1 MGETHELQQPTA
13 RKTEPEA
20 APAGP
25 DRRAR
30 IRKRI
35 LPVVAALALIG
46 AAGGGW
52 YWWTVGRF
60 IETTDDAYVH
70 SDTAVIS
77 PEIEGYVR
85 AVQVVDNQAVKA
97 GDALVTI
104 DDRDFKARV
113 AAAEA
118 DLAAKAAA
126 VQSMKG
132 QITLQQSLID
142 QAAAA
147 VPRAEADLTLARQDH
162 ERYQRLARDDFASEQ
177 RFQTAT
183 ADLKK
188 AEAGLAEAQAAL
200 ASARNQTT
208 VLEAERTKAEAEG
221 RQAEASLDLARTN
234 LDRTVIRAPE
244 PGVIGNKG
252 VRVGELVRS
261 GDQLMA
267 LVPLPKVYV
276 VANFKET
283 QLDRMRPGQPVELEI
298 DALPGSRFEGRV
310 ESFAPGT
317 GSEFSLLPPE
327 NATGNFTK
335 IVQRVPVRIAVPADS
350 PLAGLLRPGLSVVAS
365 VDTRTTGEAAAA
377 DSGVIG
383 VARAETPAGDAGD
396 R

>member
-1 MGETHELQQPTA
+1 MGETHELSDP
-13 RKTEPEA
+13 KSGEPEPAA
-20 APAGP
+20 APAAP
-25 DRRAR
+25 NRRAR
-30 IRKRI
+30 LRERI
-35 LPVVAALALIG
+35 LPVVAALVLIG

-85 AVQVVDNQAVKA
+85 AVRVVDNQAVRA
-97 GDALVTI
+97 GDVLLTI

-126 VQSMKG
+126 VQSMAG
-132 QITLQQSLID
+132 QITLQRSLID

-147 VPRAEADLTLARQDH
+147 VPRADADLTLARQDH
-162 ERYQRLARDDFASEQ
+162 DRYQRLARDDFASEQ
-177 RFQTAT
+177 RLQTAT

-188 AEAGLAEAQAAL
+188 AEATLAEMQAAL
-200 ASARNQTT
+200 ASARNQSA
-208 VLEAERTKAEAEG
+208 VLEAERTKAQALR
-221 RQAEASLDLARTN
+221 RQAEASLELAKTDLE
-234 LDRTVIRAPE
+234 RTVIRAPE
-244 PGVIGNKG
+244 AGVIGNKG
-252 VRVGELVRS
+252 VRVGELVRP

-267 LVPLPKVYV
+267 LVPLPQVYV

-283 QLDRMRPGQPVELEI
+283 QLDRMRPGQPVELEV
-298 DALPGSRFEGRV
+298 DALPDSRLTGRV
-310 ESFAPGT
+310 ESFAPAT

-365 VDTRTTGEAAAA
+365 VDTRTPGETAAA

-383 VARAETPAGDAGD
+383 AARAETQVGELGD

>member
-1 MGETHELQQPTA
+1 MGETPGSQEPTA
-13 RKTEPEA
+13 QKSDPEA

-35 LPVVAALALIG
+35 LPVVAALVLIG

-52 YWWTVGRF
+52 YWSTVGRF

-85 AVQVVDNQAVKA
+85 AVEVADNQAA
-97 GDALVTI
+97 RPGDVLVTI

-113 AAAEA
+113 AGAEA

-126 VQSMKG
+126 VQSVAG
-132 QITLQQSLID
+132 QIALQRSLID

-188 AEAGLAEAQAAL
+188 AEATLTEMQAAL
-200 ASARNQTT
+200 ASARNRST
-208 VLEAERTKAEAEG
+208 VLQAELTRAEAER

-234 LDRTVIRAPE
+234 LERTVIRAPE
-244 PGVIGNKG
+244 AGVIGNKG
-252 VRVGELVRS
+252 VRVGELVRP

-267 LVPLPKVYV
+267 LVPLPEVYV

-298 DALPGSRFEGRV
+298 DALPDARFEGRV

-335 IVQRVPVRIAVPADS
+335 IVQRVPVRIAVPADGQ
-350 PLAGLLRPGLSVVAS
+350 LAGLLRPGLSVVAS
-365 VDTRTTGEAAAA
+365 VDTRALGETAAA

-383 VARAETPAGDAGD
+383 VAEAQTPVGAVGD

>member
-1 MGETHELQQPTA
+1 MAETHELPNLMVQKPD
-13 RKTEPEA
+13 PEA

-25 DRRAR
+25 GRRAR

-35 LPVVAALALIG
+35 LPVGLALVLIG
-46 AAGGGW
+46 AGAGGW

-60 IETTDDAYVH
+60 IESTDDAYVH

-85 AVQVVDNQAVKA
+85 AVRVVDNQAVQA
-97 GDALVTI
+97 GAVLVTV

-118 DLAAKAAA
+118 DVAAKAAA
-126 VQSMKG
+126 VQSMSG
-132 QITLQQSLID
+132 QIALQQSLID

-147 VPRAEADLTLARQDH
+147 VPRAEADLTLARQNH

-188 AEAGLAEAQAAL
+188 AEATFAEAQAAL
-200 ASARNQTT
+200 ASARNRRT
-208 VLEAERTKAEAEG
+208 VLEAELTKAEAEG
-221 RQAEASLDLARTN
+221 RQAEASLELAQTN
-234 LDRTVIRAPE
+234 LERTVIRAPE
-244 PGVIGNKG
+244 AGVIGNKG
-252 VRVGELVRS
+252 VRVGELVRP

-267 LVPLPKVYV
+267 LVPLPQVYV

-298 DALPGSRFEGRV
+298 DALPDSHFEGRV
-310 ESFAPGT
+310 ESFAPAT

-365 VDTRTTGEAAAA
+365 VDTRSPGETTAAAA
-377 DSGVIG
+377 GVIG
-383 VARAETPAGDAGD
+383 VAEAAAPAGD

>member
-1 MGETHELQQPTA
+1 MAETHELPDPTVP
-13 RKTEPEA
+13 KPDPEA

-25 DRRAR
+25 DRGAR

-35 LPVVAALALIG
+35 LPVALALVLIG
-46 AAGGGW
+46 VGAGSW

-60 IETTDDAYVH
+60 IESTDDAYVQ

-85 AVQVVDNQAVKA
+85 AVRVVDNQAVGA
-97 GDALVTI
+97 GDVLVAI

-126 VQSMKG
+126 VQSMAG
-132 QITLQQSLID
+132 QITLQRSLID

-147 VPRAEADLTLARQDH
+147 VPRAKADLTLARQNHD
-162 ERYQRLARDDFASEQ
+162 RYQRLARDDFASEQ

-200 ASARNQTT
+200 ASARNQSA
-208 VLEAERTKAEAEG
+208 VLEAELTKAEAER
-221 RQAEASLDLARTN
+221 RQAEASLELARTD
-234 LDRTVIRAPE
+234 LERTVIRAPE
-244 PGVIGNKG
+244 AGVIGNKG
-252 VRVGELVRS
+252 VRVGELVRP

-267 LVPLPKVYV
+267 LVPLPQVYV

-283 QLDRMRPGQPVELEI
+283 QLDRMRPGQPVELEV
-298 DALPGSRFEGRV
+298 DALPDTRFEGRV
-310 ESFAPGT
+310 ESFAPAT

-335 IVQRVPVRIAVPADS
+335 IVQRVPVRIAVPVDS

-365 VDTRTTGEAAAA
+365 VDTRSAGETTAAAG
-377 DSGVIG
+377 GVIG
-383 VARAETPAGDAGD
+383 VAEAAAPAGD

>member
-1 MGETHELQQPTA
+1 M
-13 RKTEPEA
+13 
-20 APAGP
+20 
-25 DRRAR
+25 
-30 IRKRI
+30 
-35 LPVVAALALIG
+35 
-46 AAGGGW
+46 
-52 YWWTVGRF
+52 
-60 IETTDDAYVH
+60 
-70 SDTAVIS
+70 
-77 PEIEGYVR
+77 
-85 AVQVVDNQAVKA
+85 
-97 GDALVTI
+97 
-104 DDRDFKARV
+104 
-113 AAAEA
+113 
-118 DLAAKAAA
+118 
-126 VQSMKG
+126 
-132 QITLQQSLID
+132 
-142 QAAAA
+142 
-147 VPRAEADLTLARQDH
+147 PRAEADLTLARQDH

-298 DALPGSRFEGRV
+298 DALPGSRFVGRV

-365 VDTRTTGEAAAA
+365 VDTRTPGETAAA

-383 VARAETPAGDAGD
+383 AARAEAPVGDAGD

>member
-1 MGETHELQQPTA
+1 MAETHEFPEPTVS
-13 RKTEPEA
+13 KPESEA
-20 APAGP
+20 ARPVAN
-25 DRRAR
+25 RRAR
-30 IRKRI
+30 IKKKV
-35 LPVVAALALIG
+35 LPVVAALLVAG
-46 AAGGGW
+46 AGAGGW
-52 YWWTVGRF
+52 YWWTIGRF

-85 AVQVVDNQAVKA
+85 RVEVADNQAVRP
-97 GDALVTI
+97 GDVLVTI

-126 VQSMKG
+126 VQSMAG

-188 AEAGLAEAQAAL
+188 AEAGLAEMQAAL
-200 ASARNQTT
+200 ASARNQSA
-208 VLEAERTKAEAEG
+208 VLQAGLTKAEAER
-221 RQAEASLDLARTN
+221 RQGEASLDLAKTN
-234 LDRTVIRAPE
+234 LERTVIRAPE
-244 PGVIGNKG
+244 AGVIGNKG
-252 VRVGELVRS
+252 VRVGELVRP

-283 QLDRMRPGQPVELEI
+283 QLDRMRPGQPVEI
-298 DALPGSRFEGRV
+298 DVDALPDSHFEGRV
-310 ESFAPGT
+310 ESFAPAT

-365 VDTRTTGEAAAA
+365 VDTRTPGEAATA